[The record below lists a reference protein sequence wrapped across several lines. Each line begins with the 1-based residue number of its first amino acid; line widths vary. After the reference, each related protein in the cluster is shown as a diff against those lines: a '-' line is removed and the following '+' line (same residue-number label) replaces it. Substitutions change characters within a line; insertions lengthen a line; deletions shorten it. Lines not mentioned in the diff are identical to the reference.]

1 VRFDLTTLKLFV
13 SVIEQGSI
21 TRAAESEHI
30 VPSAASKRI
39 SDLEAQL
46 GIELLVRRR
55 AGVVPTPAGE
65 ALSRQ
70 AREVI
75 KSLERIPESLGAV
88 AAAEQPEIRIGA
100 NQTAVVVMVADLEPF
115 IDRHPGV
122 KIRLEEAKSPAIIDA
137 VLQGAMD
144 VGIIGHFQPADRL
157 KVIAYRSIPLRLVV
171 PRAHPLA
178 DRESVSFAEALEFD
192 LITFTPGSA
201 IRSWA
206 LEAAARVARTPK
218 FTMQVTSYEAM
229 RAMVHTGL
237 GAAVIPEPNI
247 LPFESTLKVRAVP
260 LTEDWA
266 HMRLN
271 VVFAGDAPRAR
282 AIDDLVAHLTSI

>member
-13 SVIEQGSI
+13 SVIEHGSI

-46 GIELLVRRR
+46 GVELLVRRR

-70 AREVI
+70 AREVM
-75 KSLERIPESLGAV
+75 KSLDRIPESLGVV

-115 IDRHPGV
+115 IERHPGV
-122 KIRLEEAKSPAIIDA
+122 KIRLEEAKSPAIIDGVA
-137 VLQGAMD
+137 QGNLD
-144 VGIIGHFQPADRL
+144 IGIIGHFHPADRL
-157 KVIAYRSIPLRLVV
+157 KVVPYRGIPLRLVV
-171 PRAHPLA
+171 PLTHPLA
-178 DRESVSFAEALEFD
+178 ERETVSFAEALEFD

-206 LEAAARVARTPK
+206 LEAAARVARAPK

-247 LPFESTLKVRAVP
+247 LPFEGALKVRAVP
-260 LTEDWA
+260 LSEDWA
-266 HMRLN
+266 LMRLN
-271 VVFAGDAPRAR
+271 VVYAGNMPRVQ
-282 AIDDLVAHLTSI
+282 AIDDLIAHLTSI